1 MKFLEV
7 QELLTN
13 AGFELFMLKPIANE
27 YWPDDT
33 DHADIRMANP
43 WWIAT
48 TEYGDI
54 KIGNRKRV
62 INIDWR
68 ESDIRGIVTPHNV
81 TKDLTM
87 VHAPTSAAAIE
98 YLAELFNI
106 AVRCLGPGKRTLPIE
121 KKFDAKTLTI
131 TAHSRD
137 CNNIEAIHKDGSV
150 LTLTDFT
157 HGYVPEG
164 MGIGGGDDIELEID
178 IATGQILNWNEN
190 MVRVRIQEII
200 DGDDA

>member
-7 QELLTN
+7 QELLTT
-13 AGFELFMLKPIANE
+13 AGFELYMLKPIENQ
-27 YWPDDT
+27 YWPT
-33 DHADIRMANP
+33 NEHYKELREANP

-62 INIDWR
+62 MAINWS
-68 ESDIRGIVTPHNV
+68 ETEIRGEVTAHNV
-81 TKDLTM
+81 TKDSTM
-87 VHAPTSAAAIE
+87 VHAHSSVDALA
-98 YLAELFNI
+98 YLTELYSI
-106 AVRCLGPGKRTLPIE
+106 AMRCLGPGKRKLPIE

-131 TAHSRD
+131 SAHSRD

-150 LTLTDFT
+150 FTLTDFT
-157 HGYVPEG
+157 HGYVPKG
-164 MGIGGGDDIELEID
+164 MGIGGGDDIGFEID